1 MSLTQAEQQELE
13 ALRKFKLQH
22 DGKALN
28 RAFARLETLL
38 DSAHNPL
45 ISLRAFRII
54 GECLVCLKEEID
66 K

>member
-1 MSLTQAEQQELE
+1 MSLTQDEKKELE

-22 DGKALN
+22 EGKALN

-38 DSAHNPL
+38 DSAHDPL

-54 GECLVCLKEEID
+54 GECLVCLKQEID
-66 K
+66 R